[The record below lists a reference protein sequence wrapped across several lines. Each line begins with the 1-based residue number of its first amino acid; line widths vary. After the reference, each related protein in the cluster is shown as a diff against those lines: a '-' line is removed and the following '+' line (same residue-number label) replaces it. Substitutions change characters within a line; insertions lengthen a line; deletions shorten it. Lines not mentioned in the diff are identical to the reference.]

1 MIVGGCGLWLD
12 ELRLSGAQLKPGPA
26 LLDAGLLL
34 QALPAL
40 IFYKLWS
47 TGRFEHKK
55 LFNICLQWQLLKRL
69 NSAQNTKWK
78 AEVY

>member
-1 MIVGGCGLWLD
+1 MRVSVYPSCDPFTICQIMIVGGCGLWLD

-40 IFYKLWS
+40 IFYKL
-47 TGRFEHKK
+47 
-55 LFNICLQWQLLKRL
+55 
-69 NSAQNTKWK
+69 
-78 AEVY
+78 